1 MNFFR
6 NLGEE
11 NSEILF
17 FILVFLIL
25 FESNFL
31 GKCGFDNS
39 PIIGN
44 STILFFILLYLLLF
58 NRFNPDRSFELP
70 PL

>member
-1 MNFFR
+1 LNFFG

-11 NSEILF
+11 NSKILF

-25 FESNFL
+25 FESNFF
-31 GKCGFDNS
+31 GSCGFDDDPLNRDT
-39 PIIGN
+39 
-44 STILFFILLYLLLF
+44 TILFFIIIFLLLF
-58 NRFNPDRSFELP
+58 NNFNSDRGFELP